1 MKNLIVVLAVLILG
15 PNSIAQN
22 TPYLNFNTHLN
33 EKFVYDVSWSFI
45 HLGTITLTTESIE
58 SHPDLLK
65 VKVDIKTAPHL
76 PFIDIDEYN
85 VAVMRITDGMTIY
98 YHGKVEEGGK
108 DVDITCIYDD
118 ERNYTIYK
126 VKDLKSG
133 NIIKRDTV
141 KSTKP
146 YLIGTSLIQYARLIA
161 DSGVIRNV
169 PTLLGGKFYSTTINY
184 CGPVE
189 NIDIDAWPEPVSAF
203 KYTGYADWKGK
214 ATAGLSGEF
223 TGWLSNDNAKVVV
236 YAEMGIF
243 LGSIDVELEKWYK
256 PGWTPPS
263 YKILFTGYNN

>member
-1 MKNLIVVLAVLILG
+1 MKNLIVVVAILILS
-15 PNSIAQN
+15 PNLQAQN
-22 TPYLNFNTHLN
+22 TPYLNLKTHVN
-33 EKFVYDVSWSFI
+33 EKFVYNVSWSFI
-45 HLGTITLTTESIE
+45 HLATITLTTESIE
-58 SHPDLLK
+58 SYPDLCK
-65 VKVDIKTAPHL
+65 VTVEIKTAPHL

-98 YHGKVEEGGK
+98 YHGKEDEDGK
-108 DVDITCIYDD
+108 EFDITCIYDE
-118 ERNYTIYK
+118 ERNYSLYTA
-126 VKDLKSG
+126 KDLKTG

-141 KSTKP
+141 KSKKP
-146 YLIGTSLIQYARLIA
+146 YLIGTSLIQYARIIA

-169 PTLLGGKFYSTTINY
+169 PTLLGGKFYPTIINY

-189 NIDIDAWPEPVSAF
+189 NIDIDAWSEPVRAF
-203 KYTGYADWKGK
+203 KYTGYADWKGE
-214 ATAGLSGEF
+214 ATAGLSGKF

-263 YKILFTGYNN
+263 DKIFFTGNKN